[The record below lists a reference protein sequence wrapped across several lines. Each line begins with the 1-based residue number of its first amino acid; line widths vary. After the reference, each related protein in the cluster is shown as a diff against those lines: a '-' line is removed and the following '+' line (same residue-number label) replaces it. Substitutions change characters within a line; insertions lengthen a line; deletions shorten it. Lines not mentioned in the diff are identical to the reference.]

1 MDHATIAALKVLT
14 DATRLRIAGR
24 LAASP
29 ATTEELVGEL
39 GLPTAVV
46 IRQLGLMRRAG
57 LLGPTAPWSLRL
69 DALQTLGR
77 SLDELERAAEASV
90 PPLAGPDGQPLPAND
105 AKVLRGYLEDGRLT
119 TIPASNRKRR
129 VVLDWLRDQV
139 FTEDRGYE
147 EKEVNQRLALFHP
160 DVASLRRY
168 MVDEGLVT
176 RENGIYHRAG

>member
-1 MDHATIAALKVLT
+1 MDPDSIAALKALT

-39 GLPTAVV
+39 DLPTPVV

-69 DALQTLGR
+69 DTLQTLGR
-77 SLDELERAAEASV
+77 FLDELQRSAEAAA
-90 PPLAGPDGQPLPAND
+90 PPLTGPDGEPLPADD
-105 AKVLRGYLEDGRLT
+105 AKVLRGYLEDGRLKT
-119 TIPASNRKRR
+119 LPASTRKRL
-129 VVLDWLRDQV
+129 VVLNWLRDQV

-168 MVDEGLVT
+168 MVDERLVT
-176 RENGIYHRAG
+176 RENRIYRRAD